1 MKNVIIGILIVALFG
16 VVLVKSENE
25 NKEYFRI
32 HIQSNSLSEKDE
44 NAKFLVKEKV
54 NKLIEDVICNSSSK
68 DDLVAKLRAN
78 IKSLTLNIDN
88 YLSQQGF
95 DYASTIEINN
105 EYFPTRSY
113 KGYVVESGF
122 YDALTIKLGKAEGD
136 NWWCVLY
143 PPLCLNNQN
152 QSIKIKSRIKN
163 IIEGFFDKKESV

>member
-1 MKNVIIGILIVALFG
+1 MRNIIIGLLIVVLFG

-44 NAKFLVKEKV
+44 KAKFLVKEKV
-54 NKLIEDVICNSSSK
+54 SQLIEDVICNSLNK
-68 DDLVAKLRAN
+68 NEIVAKLKAN
-78 IKSLTLNIDN
+78 IKTITFHIDN
-88 YLSQQGF
+88 YLLQQGF
-95 DYASTIEINN
+95 DYASSIEINN

-113 KGYVVESGF
+113 EGYVVESGF

-152 QSIKIKSRIKN
+152 KSIKIKSRIKN
-163 IIEGFFDKKESV
+163 IVEKFFDKKENV